1 MLFKGTISTS
11 AEEEKWS
18 SLLEIMEA
26 IVDQSP
32 PTLLPSE
39 SFSYELYLH
48 SSPHVCKRTQT
59 KLCKGTNG
67 TFFLEEIRRQL
78 LASYFIDAWSL
89 VATLKNLSASN
100 SMESELKYTLA
111 CDGTLERR

>member
-48 SSPHVCKRTQT
+48 SSPHVCKRTQS

-89 VATLKNLSASN
+89 VATLKNLS
-100 SMESELKYTLA
+100 
-111 CDGTLERR
+111 G

>member
-1 MLFKGTISTS
+1 
-11 AEEEKWS
+11 
-18 SLLEIMEA
+18 MEA

-39 SFSYELYLH
+39 SFSYEYSTTLH
-48 SSPHVCKRTQT
+48 SLSVCKRTQS

-89 VATLKNLSASN
+89 AATLKNLSASN
-100 SMESELKYTLA
+100 SMESELNTL
-111 CDGTLERR
+111 